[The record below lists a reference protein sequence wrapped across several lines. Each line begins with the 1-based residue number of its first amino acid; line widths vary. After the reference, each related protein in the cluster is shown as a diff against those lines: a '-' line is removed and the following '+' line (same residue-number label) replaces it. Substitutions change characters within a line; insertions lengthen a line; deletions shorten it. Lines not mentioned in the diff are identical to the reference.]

1 MSGNSLVIAPNIF
14 VSLASPAFSVTQPAP
29 RNVLGPSK
37 LKFVKT
43 GTSSQTLRLG
53 SAGSAGSAGPKKGEQ
68 AQPVWNKNLRNY
80 PSNNEEFVAEF
91 INSD

>member
-1 MSGNSLVIAPNIF
+1 M
-14 VSLASPAFSVTQPAP
+14 SLASPAFSVTQPAP
-29 RNVLGPSK
+29 RNVLGVSK

-53 SAGSAGSAGPKKGEQ
+53 NAGSAGSTGPKNGEQ

-80 PSNNEEFVAEF
+80 PSSNEIFDTRVPLMV
-91 INSD
+91 IT